1 MPAAGQDPW
10 VGGVSGVS
18 AVGGG
23 ARGVAMSSGGVTC
36 PALLDLLLRML
47 AANFI
52 RVRPSSMV
60 WGFRSEEDN
69 TKSNYFYII
78 IFTLLPIYI
87 INQVLTN
94 VRG

>member
-10 VGGVSGVS
+10 VGCVAGVS

-23 ARGVAMSSGGVTC
+23 ARGVATSSGGVTC
-36 PALLDLLLRML
+36 SALLDLLLRML

-69 TKSNYFYII
+69 TKAI
-78 IFTLLPIYI
+78 IFTSLYLHYCLFTLLIKY
-87 INQVLTN
+87 
-94 VRG
+94 